1 MGTYRKLPPGK
12 TPVHLRKKRLA
23 DGRES
28 LYLDTYLDGKRSY
41 EYLQMYLL
49 PETDAQ
55 NRQQNAVTLQAA
67 ENIRAERVKVIASGI
82 DSSTS
87 AQEAGQMRLTDL
99 LDAYNEDR
107 KHRNKHLGSAVTSCK
122 TALNAYRGEEITLA
136 AIDKAFCQQ
145 FITFLLNE
153 YRHAGRKEGGNLAPA
168 TAKLLFSTLSVA
180 LNFAVRKG
188 WMRMNP
194 CTLIG
199 PEDRIS
205 VPESNRQFLT
215 IEELQT
221 LIATPFTGR
230 IQVKRAYLFSCFCGL
245 RISDVLR
252 ITWSDIDF
260 KDGNAELHLI
270 MQKTQSV
277 HYLPLSQEACACMP
291 KRTECTA
298 NAPIF
303 ELPCDMVINAE
314 LKAWVAAAGIH
325 KHITFH
331 TARHTFATMML
342 TLGADLYTT
351 SQLLGHSSVQTT
363 QIYAKIV
370 DKKKSD
376 AVNLV
381 NGLFS

>member
-1 MGTYRKLPPGK
+1 MEAIKKLPKDKSPI
-12 TPVHLRKKRLA
+12 HLRKKRLA

-28 LYLDTYLDGKRSY
+28 LYLDTYVNGRRSY
-41 EYLQMYLL
+41 EYLQMYLM
-49 PETDAQ
+49 PGTDVQ
-55 NRQQNAVTLQAA
+55 TKRQNAETLQAA
-67 ENIRAERVKVIASGI
+67 ENIRAKRIKVL
-82 DSSTS
+82 TS
-87 AQEAGQMRLTDL
+87 RKEGSAPQQEVGKMRLADL
-99 LDAYNEDR
+99 LDAYNEER
-107 KHRNKHLGSAVTSCK
+107 KRHSKRLGSAVTSCK
-122 TALNAYRGEEITLA
+122 TALYVYRGNEITLSE
-136 AIDKAFCQQ
+136 IDKAFCQQ
-145 FITFLLNE
+145 FMIFLLNE
-153 YRHAGRKEGGNLAPA
+153 YSNSGRQEGGHLAPA
-168 TAKLLFSTLSVA
+168 TVRLFFSTLNSA

-194 CTLIG
+194 CKLISS
-199 PEDRIS
+199 EDRIS
-205 VPESNRQFLT
+205 APESNREFLT
-215 IEELQT
+215 IDEIHK
-221 LIATPFTGR
+221 LIATPFTGH

-245 RISDVLR
+245 RISDVRR
-252 ITWSDIDF
+252 ITWGDIDF
-260 KDGNAELHLI
+260 KDGYAELHLI

-291 KRTECTA
+291 KRAESSDSDQVF
-298 NAPIF
+298 N
-303 ELPCDMVINAE
+303 LPALTRINAE
-314 LKAWVAAAGIH
+314 LKAWAAAAGIH

-351 SQLLGHSSVQTT
+351 SQLLGHSSIQTT